1 MLHATVTARGKGE
14 ARQVSKQSM
23 LFQLKQCVEELA
35 EKFME
40 LEQSIIDSHNKVK
53 LEIIEQVSTG

>member
-1 MLHATVTARGKGE
+1 
-14 ARQVSKQSM
+14 M